1 MKKLMDKSDDTY
13 SLQHVELPNIYM
25 ELPEVWGSYGA
36 FMMEVGAY
44 LYHKE
49 LISGDLLEKMF
60 GVWDDDVGELIQE
73 EEFSSQLTN
82 DILEGLIVKY
92 GYIIKVGYD
101 AESDDATHIYKLEF
115 KS

>member
-1 MKKLMDKSDDTY
+1 MDNMPKRIKDFE
-13 SLQHVELPNIYM
+13 ELPSTYM
-25 ELPEVWGSYGA
+25 ELPEVCGSYDA

-60 GVWDDDVGELIQE
+60 GVWDDDVGELLLE
-73 EEFSSQLTN
+73 SEFSRELTN
-82 DILEGLIVKY
+82 DVLEGLIVKY
-92 GYIIKVGYD
+92 GYIIKAGCD
-101 AESDDATHIYKLEF
+101 AKSDDATYIYKLEF